1 MSATLAV
8 ARTCN
13 TLALAR
19 ELISRRSITP
29 DDGGC
34 QELIVTRLK
43 PLGFVFER
51 ISRNG
56 VSNLWARRGTARPSL
71 CFAGHTDVVPTGP
84 LDKWHT
90 DPFTPTERDGKLF
103 GRGAADMKT
112 GLAAFVTAVEA
123 FVKVH
128 PDHAGSI
135 ALLIT
140 SDEEGPA
147 LDGTRRVVEWLQSKN
162 ERIDYAIIGE
172 PSSTEYFGDTI
183 RNGRR
188 GSLSARLV
196 VKGVQGHIAYPHLA
210 ENPIHLFAPALAE
223 LSSHTWDM
231 GNEYFPATTFQVS
244 NINGGTGAFNVI
256 PGSIDVYFNFRF
268 STASTAANLQS
279 RTEDILKK
287 HGLAFDITWTLGG
300 KPFLTRRGNLVEAL
314 STAIKKVVG
323 VTPQLSTAGGT
334 SDGRFIAEIC
344 DQVAEFGPINASVH
358 KIDECVAIADI
369 QRLHDV
375 YFHTLGILLRPV

>member
-1 MSATLAV
+1 MNA
-8 ARTCN
+8 

-29 DDGGC
+29 DDAGC
-34 QELIVTRLK
+34 QQLIIERLK
-43 PLGFVFER
+43 PLGFVCESFDC
-51 ISRNG
+51 NG
-56 VSNLWARRGTARPSL
+56 VTNLWARRGTAKPIL

-90 DPFTPTERDGKLF
+90 DPFQPTQREGRLY

-112 GLAAFVTAVEA
+112 GIAAFVTAVED
-123 FVKVH
+123 FIDSH

-147 LDGTRRVVEWLQSKN
+147 INGTVRVVEWLKSQN
-162 ERIDYAIIGE
+162 TRIDYTIVGE
-172 PSSTEYFGDTI
+172 PSSTEEFGDTI

-196 VKGVQGHIAYPHLA
+196 VKGRQGHIAYPHLA

-223 LSSHTWDM
+223 LSTTVWDT
-231 GNEYFPATTFQVS
+231 GNEYFPATSFQVS

-256 PGSIDVYFNFRF
+256 PGTIDVYFNFRF
-268 STASTAANLQS
+268 STASTPQNLQS
-279 RTEDILKK
+279 RTEAILRK
-287 HGLAFDITWTLGG
+287 HRFSFDITWTLAG
-300 KPFLTRRGNLVEAL
+300 KPFLTKRGDLVDAL
-314 STAIKKVVG
+314 TKSVQKVAG
-323 VTPQLSTAGGT
+323 ITPQLSTAGGT
-334 SDGRFIAEIC
+334 SDGRFIADIC
-344 DQVAEFGPINASVH
+344 DQIAEFGPINASVH
-358 KIDECVAIADI
+358 KIDECVDVADI
-369 QRLHDV
+369 ERLHDV
-375 YFHTLGILLRPV
+375 YFHTLEILLMPD